1 MLVAGSALLD
11 GRGGSPSRTEP
22 RLEFRK
28 WLTKPLTARRLKLAM
43 VEFFYFPQDDP
54 IGKSLAMYGEWAEPE
69 IEFLSTFIGLGSAI
83 IDVGAYLG
91 THTLAFSRRVGPG
104 GSIRAFE
111 PQRAVFELLERTLA
125 DNRCTNV
132 TAFRAGVG
140 RVAGE
145 MLVPTV
151 DYTAHA
157 NVGGV
162 ALTQPEPSNAD
173 LDSWE
178 RTPIVALDDLALDA
192 CNLVKVDAVRMEGD
206 VLAGMADT
214 IRRLRPV
221 VCAECNDVDAGAAIL
236 RAFEAP
242 GYCFFLV
249 RTAAFNPA
257 NHRGNPNN
265 FFGFARECNLLGLPE
280 EVCHLLPASGT
291 EVETVPIGDSRS

>member
-1 MLVAGSALLD
+1 M
-11 GRGGSPSRTEP
+11 
-22 RLEFRK
+22 
-28 WLTKPLTARRLKLAM
+28 
-43 VEFFYFPQDDP
+43 
-54 IGKSLAMYGEWAEPE
+54 
-69 IEFLSTFIGLGSAI
+69 
-83 IDVGAYLG
+83 
-91 THTLAFSRRVGPG
+91 
-104 GSIRAFE
+104 
-111 PQRAVFELLERTLA
+111 
-125 DNRCTNV
+125 
-132 TAFRAGVG
+132 
-140 RVAGE
+140 
-145 MLVPTV
+145 
-151 DYTAHA
+151 
-157 NVGGV
+157 GGV
-162 ALTQPEPSNAD
+162 ALIQPEPSNAD

-257 NHRGNPNN
+257 NHRGNPND

-291 EVETVPIGDSRS
+291 EVETVPIAGLPGASGGTLKNAAIWRQHVVRPRSRPVARGAEGRRGSGARGR